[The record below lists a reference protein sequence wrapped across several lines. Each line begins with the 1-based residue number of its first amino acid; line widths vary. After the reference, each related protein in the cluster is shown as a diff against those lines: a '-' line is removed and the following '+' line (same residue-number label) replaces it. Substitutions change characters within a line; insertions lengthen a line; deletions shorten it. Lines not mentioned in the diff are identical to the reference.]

1 MAKKKY
7 MTEEELQNSVEKGF
21 KGKDYDARAYHI
33 VIDVVQKEPCY
44 KLPSDFA
51 DKVMLRIE
59 RASQK
64 SSSQDIAWL
73 YVGLVFFV
81 IAGGI
86 VIAISNFKISFGA
99 FKFISGY
106 SGLLIFGG
114 LFILTLHWIDK
125 KFIHHTS

>member
-1 MAKKKY
+1 

-21 KGKDYDARAYHI
+21 QGKNHDARAYRM
-33 VIDVVQKEPCY
+33 VFDVVQKEPSY

-64 SSSQDIAWL
+64 SASQDMAWL

-81 IAGGI
+81 IAGGV

-106 SGLLIFGG
+106 SGLLIFGV

-125 KFIHHTS
+125 KFIHHAS